1 MVGTSDI
8 IPKSVAF
15 SDLGTPVCLP
25 QITEMQTTAEKTSG
39 CTQNYVVELNQ
50 DTVSSVT

>member
-15 SDLGTPVCLP
+15 SGLGTVCLP

-39 CTQNYVVELNQ
+39 CTQSYVAELNQ
-50 DTVSSVT
+50 DTVSNVT